1 MKVKKIPFNPS
12 SRMHIAQKLKDKYDW
27 QPQEFTP
34 DGKPKVDETVLE
46 KLKYPEAK
54 ILSEHFLIEKRIAQ
68 LAVGAQAW
76 LKQEVNGRIH
86 GNCNTN
92 STVTGRASHTH
103 PNLGQVP
110 SISKT
115 VWQRVSSII

>member
-1 MKVKKIPFNPS
+1 
-12 SRMHIAQKLKDKYDW
+12 MHIAQRLRDKFDW

-46 KLKYPEAK
+46 KLKWDEAK
-54 ILSEHFLIEKRIAQ
+54 LLSEHFLLEKRIAQ
-68 LAVGAQAW
+68 LAAGSQAW
-76 LKQEVNGRIH
+76 LKQERDGRIH

-110 SISKT
+110 SINQTFMAKS
-115 VWQRVSSII
+115 VVSYSEQHLVKF

>member
-1 MKVKKIPFNPS
+1 MAA
-12 SRMHIAQKLKDKYDW
+12 SRVH
-27 QPQEFTP
+27 T

-76 LKQEVNGRIH
+76 LKQEVKGRIH

-110 SISKT
+110 SVVKPFGKECRQLFRAT
-115 VWQRVSSII
+115 PGRNL